1 MKTPLHLLS
10 TLLMTVVFFMAVPA
24 CASAMKIRTFQKGG
38 DINLFKNFKKGSSTT
53 VDHSVWDG
61 LLKTYVHK
69 SASGLNEVDYK
80 AFKRSG
86 HKALQKYL
94 RALQATNVKILDRN
108 EQFAFWA
115 NLYNAKTI
123 DVILQRYPVSSI
135 KKIKSG
141 LFSPGPWKLR
151 ILKVNG
157 VTLTLN
163 DVEHSILRANW
174 RDPRVHYAV
183 NCASIGCP
191 NLARSAFTGKNLQKI
206 LNEGARNYINSPRG
220 VSVKSGRVIASK
232 IYSWFDEDFGGNE
245 RGVIKHMLKYAKP
258 ALAQKLKA
266 AGGIYSY
273 QYDWSLND
281 VRR

>member
-1 MKTPLHLLS
+1 MKTSLHQLS
-10 TLLMTVVFFMAVPA
+10 TLLMTVVFFMAVNA
-24 CASAMKIRTFQKGG
+24 SASAMKIRTFQKDQFTG
-38 DINLFKNFKKGSSTT
+38 FQKGSSMT

-80 AFKRSG
+80 AFKRAG
-86 HKALQKYL
+86 HKALKKYL
-94 RALQATNVKILDRN
+94 RQLQAIDVIKLDRN

-141 LFSPGPWKLR
+141 LFSPGPWKLK

-157 VTLTLN
+157 ITLSLN
-163 DVEHSILRANW
+163 NVEHGILRGIW

-191 NLARSAFTGKNLQKI
+191 NLPGTAFTGKNLQKM
-206 LNEGARNYINSPRG
+206 LNEGARAYINSPRG
-220 VSVKSGRVIASK
+220 ASVKNGRVIASK

-258 ALAQKLKA
+258 ALAKKLKA

>member
-1 MKTPLHLLS
+1 MKRTPGRFFIMIMAIFGVLFSALPALAD
-10 TLLMTVVFFMAVPA
+10 VV
-24 CASAMKIRTFQKGG
+24 ASFKSFQKGA
-38 DINLFKNFKKGSSTT
+38 STT
-53 VDHSVWDG
+53 VDHSIWDG

-80 AFKRSG
+80 AFKRAG
-86 HKALQKYL
+86 HKALKKYL
-94 RALQATNVKILDRN
+94 RQLQATNVKKLDRD
-108 EQFAFWA
+108 EQFAYWA

-141 LFSPGPWKLR
+141 LFSPGPWKLK

-163 DVEHSILRANW
+163 DVEHGILRKIW

-191 NLARSAFTGKNLQKI
+191 NLARNAFTGKKLQTMLDK
-206 LNEGARNYINSPRG
+206 GARDYINSPRG
-220 VSVKSGRVIASK
+220 ARVKNGRVFASK
-232 IYSWFDEDFGGNE
+232 IYSWFNEDFGGNE
-245 RGVIKHMLKYAKP
+245 RGVLKHLLKYAKP
-258 ALAQKLKA
+258 ALAKKLKA
-266 AGGIYSY
+266 AGSIYSY

>member
-1 MKTPLHLLS
+1 MKYAHRLFS
-10 TLLMTVVFFMAVPA
+10 TSRLFLTMILVALGFAIQAIPA
-24 CASAMKIRTFQKGG
+24 LADVAGSFKSFQ
-38 DINLFKNFKKGSSTT
+38 KGSSTT
-53 VDHSVWDG
+53 VDHSIWDG

-69 SASGLNEVDYK
+69 SPSGLNEVDYK

-86 HKALQKYL
+86 HKALKKYL
-94 RALQATNVKILDRN
+94 RGLQTTNVKKLDRD

-141 LFSPGPWKLR
+141 LFSPGPWKLK

-163 DVEHSILRANW
+163 DVEHGILRKIW

-191 NLARSAFTGKNLQKI
+191 NLGRTAFTGKNLQKM
-206 LNEGARNYINSPRG
+206 LDAGARAYINSPRG
-220 VSVKSGRVIASK
+220 VRVKNGRVTASK
-232 IYSWFDEDFGGNE
+232 IYSWFNEDFGGNE
-245 RGVIKHMLKYAKP
+245 RGVLKHMLKYAKP
-258 ALAQKLKA
+258 ALAAKLKA
-266 AGGIYSY
+266 AGSIYSY